1 MPNNNPILPDP
12 ARDAAALGWVLRQ
25 RDPQFS
31 DWDGFSAWLE
41 ADPQNNTAYE
51 CMAVLDDGLDELP
64 VAAGTAGAGASS
76 TRLPTPA
83 NDDVADNN
91 DADNDGAWSAALA
104 TPSRHRRWFG
114 GAIAAA
120 LVAALALPG
129 VTGWLSSDMRRIQT
143 LAGQPETITL
153 ADGSR
158 IDINGGSVLE
168 LDTSRPRF
176 ARLNS
181 GEAMFHIVHRKDA
194 PFVVE
199 SGGARIVDLGTAFN
213 VVRSD
218 HHTSVAVSE
227 GLVVFNPDSDNVRMR
242 AGQGV
247 SAADDRKSKPRA
259 KPVDVAAVGG
269 WRSGL
274 LVYNGAPLSEVVAD
288 LHRTTGM
295 EISVS
300 VDAAD
305 LPFRGAL
312 TIEPDGQRTVED
324 LAALSGTRVLRQ
336 GRGWMLS
343 R

>member
-1 MPNNNPILPDP
+1 MPNNNSILPDP
-12 ARDAAALGWVLRQ
+12 AREAAAIGWLLNL
-25 RDPQFS
+25 RDPQFT
-31 DWDGFSAWLE
+31 DWDGFAIWLE
-41 ADPQNNTAYE
+41 SDPQNNAAYE
-51 CMAVLDDGLDELP
+51 SMAVLDAGLDDLP
-64 VAAGTAGAGASS
+64 RSAASPDSGTPSIP
-76 TRLPTPA
+76 LPAPWPTAA
-83 NDDVADNN
+83 NDD
-91 DADNDGAWSAALA
+91 DGVSFPAQAF
-104 TPSRHRRWFG
+104 PSRLHRRWFG

-120 LVAALALPG
+120 LIAAIALPSLN
-129 VTGWLSSDMRRIQT
+129 GWLSNDVRRIQT
-143 LAGQPETITL
+143 LAGQSETITL

-168 LDTSRPRF
+168 LDDQRPRF
-176 ARLNS
+176 ARLS
-181 GEAMFHIVHRKDA
+181 TGEAMFHIVHRKDA

-218 HHTSVAVSE
+218 THTSVAVSE
-227 GLVVFNPDSDNVRMR
+227 GLVVFNPDSDNVQMR

-247 SAADDRKSKPRA
+247 NAADDRTSRPRA

-312 TIEPDGQRTVED
+312 TIDPDGQRTVDD